1 MLRARADHNT
11 SCVFLPANATCLQ
24 VIHSLQLCGLFGS
37 GARRVGSQLD
47 LMEESETSESLSP
60 SSFIRSGD
68 RSLRSEAR
76 LADTSPRA
84 AGSAFLLSSS
94 EEVDVGSAEYFSPSL
109 SPQYEDLVEVVT
121 RAVAKLNIDWP
132 AKHQVEP
139 QRGKLD
145 ERFLRFKTPPPHR
158 SLPFFPDLHTERSW
172 VRPFS
177 ARLFIPS
184 SDYYGNVAGT
194 SERGYRAMPQVE

>member
-1 MLRARADHNT
+1 MQSRLSR
-11 SCVFLPANATCLQ
+11 
-24 VIHSLQLCGLFGS
+24 GL
-37 GARRVGSQLD
+37 QLD

-60 SSFIRSGD
+60 SLFIRSGD
-68 RSLRSEAR
+68 RSPRSEAR

-84 AGSAFLLSSS
+84 AGSAFLFSSS
-94 EEVDVGSAEYFSPSL
+94 EEIDVGSAEYVSPSL
-109 SPQYEDLVEVVT
+109 SPQYEELVEVVT

-132 AKHQVEP
+132 AERQVEP

-145 ERFLRFKTPPPHR
+145 ERFLRFKTPSPHR
-158 SLPFFPDLHTERSW
+158 SLPFFPDLHTEMSRSW

-177 ARLFIPS
+177 ARLFVPS

-194 SERGYRAMPQVE
+194 SERGYRAMPRVEQTLASYLFPL